1 MRVLLVDDNPEFLKA
16 AERLLSR
23 TPHLEVVGCAGSGEE
38 AVDQTRALRP
48 ELVLMDWSLP
58 EMSGLEATQRI
69 NAQPNPPRIFFL
81 SLQDYPEYRLAA
93 KEAGAEGFISKS
105 EFGQKI
111 PFLIDYLMAEEDL
124 RKPGNP
130 NSPGRRGEEGLIPPV
145 DKSRAGGFSSGEPE
159 PAQPME
165 ESSEPPRMKMGP
177 SLLEPSQSASPA
189 ADRPP
194 TAQQAPEPLE
204 TLQESLTDLESHYLY
219 LQHWLEGGRIDSA
232 PGQREQA
239 LKRACRNIGKTLR
252 GIQEGIQELQQT
264 PVQKLLEPW
273 REAAAYYLL
282 FEVHKELYALPADQV
297 LSVGKPA
304 SLIRLPRE
312 YQPLVGLAEINQ
324 RRVPLIDLRL
334 WEKLEKA
341 SPGEAGR
348 VILVESKGVAA
359 GLLVDA
365 VRDLTTSAAP
375 DGYPLPCDPAVIRKP
390 FRDRLIQVNDRF
402 LYVWDVEKIIACLK

>member
-1 MRVLLVDDNPEFLKA
+1 MRVLLADDNPEFLKA
-16 AERLLSR
+16 AERILSR
-23 TPHLEVVGCAGSGEE
+23 TPHLEVVGYASSGGE

-69 NAQPNPPRIFFL
+69 KAQPNPPRVFIL

-111 PFLIDYLMAEEDL
+111 PFLIDYLIAEEDL
-124 RKPGNP
+124 RKPRYP
-130 NSPGRRGEEGLIPPV
+130 NSPVRRGGEDFIPPV
-145 DKSRAGGFSSGEPE
+145 DQSLTEGFLSGEPE
-159 PAQPME
+159 PARPAE
-165 ESSEPPRMKMGP
+165 ELSEPPRVKMGP
-177 SLLEPSQSASPA
+177 PLFEPSKSAPIT
-189 ADRPP
+189 ADRPA
-194 TAQQAPEPLE
+194 TVQRAPELIE

-219 LQHWLEGGRIDSA
+219 LQRWLEGGMDSA

-239 LKRACRNIGKTLR
+239 LKRACRHIGKALR
-252 GIQEGIQELQQT
+252 GIQEGIQELQRT
-264 PVQKLLEPW
+264 PVQKLLGAG
-273 REAAAYYLL
+273 RAAVAYYLL
-282 FEVHKELYALPADQV
+282 FEIQMELYALPADQV
-297 LSVGKPA
+297 LSVEKPA
-304 SLIRLPRE
+304 SLIQLPRE

-324 RRVPLIDLRL
+324 RRVPVIDLRL
-334 WEKLEKA
+334 WEKMEKA
-341 SPGEAGR
+341 PPGEAGR

-375 DGYPLPCDPAVIRKP
+375 DGYPLPSDPAVSRKP

>member
-16 AERLLSR
+16 AERILSR

-69 NAQPNPPRIFFL
+69 NAQPNPPRVFIL

-111 PFLIDYLMAEEDL
+111 PFLIDYLIAEEDL
-124 RKPGNP
+124 RKPRYP
-130 NSPGRRGEEGLIPPV
+130 NSPGQRGEEGFIPPV
-145 DKSRAGGFSSGEPE
+145 DKSRAGGFLSGEPE
-159 PAQPME
+159 PARPVE
-165 ESSEPPRMKMGP
+165 ESSEPPRVKMGP
-177 SLLEPSQSASPA
+177 PLFEPSKSAPIT

-194 TAQQAPEPLE
+194 AVQRAPELLE

-219 LQHWLEGGRIDSA
+219 LQRWLEGGMDSA

-239 LKRACRNIGKTLR
+239 LMRACRNIGKALR

-282 FEVHKELYALPADQV
+282 FEIHKELYALPADQV

-304 SLIRLPRE
+304 SLIQLPRE

-324 RRVPLIDLRL
+324 RRVPIIDLRL

-341 SPGEAGR
+341 PPGEAGR

-375 DGYPLPCDPAVIRKP
+375 DGYPLPSDPAVSRKP

>member
-1 MRVLLVDDNPEFLKA
+1 
-16 AERLLSR
+16 
-23 TPHLEVVGCAGSGEE
+23 
-38 AVDQTRALRP
+38 
-48 ELVLMDWSLP
+48 
-58 EMSGLEATQRI
+58 
-69 NAQPNPPRIFFL
+69 
-81 SLQDYPEYRLAA
+81 
-93 KEAGAEGFISKS
+93 
-105 EFGQKI
+105 
-111 PFLIDYLMAEEDL
+111 
-124 RKPGNP
+124 
-130 NSPGRRGEEGLIPPV
+130 
-145 DKSRAGGFSSGEPE
+145 
-159 PAQPME
+159 
-165 ESSEPPRMKMGP
+165 
-177 SLLEPSQSASPA
+177 
-189 ADRPP
+189 
-194 TAQQAPEPLE
+194 LE

-219 LQHWLEGGRIDSA
+219 LQHWLEGGGIDSA
-232 PGQREQA
+232 PGQREQS

-252 GIQEGIQELQQT
+252 GIQEGVQELQQT

-304 SLIRLPRE
+304 SVIQLPRE
-312 YQPLVGLAEINQ
+312 YQPLVGLVEINQ

-341 SPGEAGR
+341 PPGEAGR

-365 VRDLTTSAAP
+365 VHDLTTSAAP
-375 DGYPLPCDPAVIRKP
+375 DGYPLPSDPAVIRKP